1 MTRMGVSCVVIV
13 SQYISSYRAFLKCDG
28 VLRLCDTGGS
38 GVGSFSVMGNSWGF
52 DGSQN
57 YPPEPDPF
65 NLIQWGWVV
74 PNEIKQSGSNYA
86 LKVAD
91 TKPVPGDVQLYKISV
106 GYRTGEYFLF
116 QYRRFRG
123 PETTSED
130 CPSTN
135 FCQGVVIYHIDELS
149 GYSTEG
155 YPGQFEW
162 PTNGQHYNVA
172 VMQRDGQYDLEKR
185 NNRGH
190 ADDFYKAGNSIGTAG
205 YPNTDGYQGG
215 KIRRTGITIS
225 VQSGSSPDYMNLSVV
240 MPFLANLKVTLKTDN
255 NPGQTT
261 WRVKDSVGGIMAER
275 TSFTSKLTTYV
286 DTVSLIVGRYT
297 VEVTDSKS
305 NGICCASGAGSFTAE
320 MNGRVLMSV
329 GAFGASASV
338 PFAVATPS
346 PTRFPTTA
354 PTKSPTAV
362 PTKAPTLMPTPT
374 KAPTPVPTKV
384 PTAAPTRV
392 PTRSPTRAPTRKPS
406 RAPTRVPTRAPTN
419 APK

>member
-1 MTRMGVSCVVIV
+1 M
-13 SQYISSYRAFLKCDG
+13 A
-28 VLRLCDTGGS
+28 
-38 GVGSFSVMGNSWGF
+38 NSWGF
-52 DGSQN
+52 DNSQY
-57 YPPEPDPF
+57 YPPEPDPY
-65 NLIQWGWVV
+65 NLVQWGWVV
-74 PNEIKQSGSNYA
+74 PSEIKQSGSNYA

-91 TKPVPGDVQLYKISV
+91 TKPVPGDVHLYKISV
-106 GYRTGEYFLF
+106 GYRTREYFLF
-116 QYRRFRG
+116 QYRRYRG
-123 PETTSED
+123 PSTGKASEF

-135 FCQGVVIYHIDELS
+135 VCQGVVIYHVDETNS
-149 GYSTEG
+149 YNTEG
-155 YPGQFEW
+155 YPGQTGW
-162 PTNGQHYNVA
+162 PTNDLHYKVA
-172 VMQRDGQYDLEKR
+172 VMQRDGLYHLEKKT
-185 NNRGH
+185 NRGD
-190 ADDFYKAGNSIGTAG
+190 ANDFYKAGNSIGTTG

-225 VQSGSSPDYMNLSVV
+225 VQSGSSSDYMNLSVA

-255 NPGQTT
+255 FPEQTT

-275 TSFTSKLTTYV
+275 TSFTNKLTTYV
-286 DTVSLIVGRYT
+286 DTVSLIVGSYT
-297 VEVTDSKS
+297 VEITDSNS
-305 NGICCASGAGSFTAE
+305 NGICCASGSGSFTAE